1 MDFSNIKNWF
11 SKNKDKIIK
20 YFFIII
26 SVLISV
32 VIVLFRNELA
42 KLTEFGYLGI
52 FLINLVGSATIIIPT
67 PSLIATFVGG
77 SIYNPLLVGIFS
89 GVGASIGELTGY
101 LAGYGGSVAIKEN
114 KHYKKIEKWMNMNGF
129 VTILV
134 LATVPNPIFDLSGIF
149 AGVTHYSL
157 KKFFT
162 AVLIGKTVRFI
173 GLAFLGSN
181 FL

>member
-1 MDFSNIKNWF
+1 MDKIKRWF
-11 SKNKDKIIK
+11 AGNKDKIIK
-20 YFFIII
+20 YFFILASIAISGTII
-26 SVLISV
+26 Y
-32 VIVLFRNELA
+32 FRNELA
-42 KLTEFGYLGI
+42 RLSEFGYLGI

-67 PSLIATFVGG
+67 PSLVATFVGG